1 MKRLWAPWRM
11 EYILKEKDDV
21 CIFCESF
28 AEKKDRETLILFRGE
43 SSFIIMN
50 RYPYNNGHL
59 MVAPIRHIAN
69 LEDLSEKEKASIFS
83 LIQLSIVCLKK
94 ALKPEG
100 FNIGMNLGRIA
111 GAGIED
117 HLHFHIV
124 PRWAGD
130 TNFMPVLSEVRVMP
144 QLLQESYDQLYNVF
158 HEQAER

>member
-1 MKRLWAPWRM
+1 
-11 EYILKEKDDV
+11 
-21 CIFCESF
+21 
-28 AEKKDRETLILFRGE
+28 
-43 SSFIIMN
+43 MN

-111 GAGIED
+111 GAGIEN